1 MYSTRARLARGPE
14 ESRLVQNRKKMAL
27 VVCGPT
33 TGGKSELSDT
43 FAERLTEAQGRQVP
57 TLAVDSMQV
66 YRELPVI
73 TNQAR
78 SRPAELV
85 GIVSVS
91 EEWTVAR
98 HKALAEEIIASEAR
112 FVLDAG
118 TGMYL
123 NAILLDIPLA
133 PKVSTELRRQAQQA
147 AEGES
152 NPRRAARARELEL
165 ARAAERGSIWEGDL
179 RYDTAIVYLRPE
191 RHALDAAIDGRSR
204 RITLNGLEEATRL
217 REMAASGMRISPQV
231 MVSVGVRELYGH
243 LSGTLSLQQ
252 AQGLI
257 ATRTRR
263 LARRQL
269 RWFDKLA
276 RTLEGRA
283 RITVVE
289 SATHRADLHNMHDI
303 LGT

>member
-1 MYSTRARLARGPE
+1 
-14 ESRLVQNRKKMAL
+14 VAL

-33 TGGKSELSDT
+33 AGGKSELSDT
-43 FAERLTEAQGRQVP
+43 FAERLSEAEGRQVP

-73 TNQAR
+73 TNQPR
-78 SRPAELV
+78 RRPAGLV
-85 GIVSVS
+85 GIVSVT

-98 HKALAEEIIASEAR
+98 HKALAEEIIAPEAT

-133 PKVSTELRRQAQQA
+133 PKVSTELRRQAQAA

-152 NPRRAARARELEL
+152 NPRRAARAKELEL
-165 ARAAERGSIWEGDL
+165 AGAAGRGSIWEGEL
-179 RYDTAIVYLRPE
+179 RYDTTVVYLRPQ
-191 RHALDAAIDGRSR
+191 RHALDAAIDERSR
-204 RITLNGLEEATRL
+204 RITLNGLEEAERL
-217 REMAASGMRISPQV
+217 KEMAAAGTRISPQV
-231 MVSVGVRELYGH
+231 MGSVGVRELYTY
-243 LSGTLSLQQ
+243 LSGTISLQQ
-252 AQGLI
+252 AQELI

-263 LARRQL
+263 LARRQM

-283 RITVVE
+283 CITIVQSTEHHVE
-289 SATHRADLHNMHDI
+289 LHNMHDI